1 MDNRTN
7 ILKTALALFSAQ
19 GYEAVG
25 VQEIAVTAGIT
36 KPTLYHYFGSKE
48 GLLNEL
54 LAINSEKLCNALRE
68 AAEYKGDMTFT
79 LEKTAR
85 TYIRFAENNPEFY
98 RLQLSLW
105 FAPPDS
111 FPAKA
116 VTGHLEEQYRLIE
129 SLFIKASGDHG
140 NMKGRHQR
148 YALSFIGMIN
158 TYIEMLFKKYL
169 SLDDRMVYLIVH
181 QFMHGIFS

>member
-7 ILKTALALFSAQ
+7 ILKTALALFSSC

-25 VQEIAVTAGIT
+25 VQEIAVKAGIT

-48 GLLNEL
+48 GLLCDL
-54 LAINSEKLCNALRE
+54 LAVNSEKLSNVLRE
-68 AAEYKGDMTFT
+68 AADYKGNLPLT
-79 LEKTAR
+79 LEMVAQ
-85 TYIRFAENNPEFY
+85 TYVRFAENNPEFY

-111 FPAKA
+111 YPARA
-116 VTGHLEEQYRLIE
+116 VTGHLEEQYHLIE
-129 SLFIKASGDHG
+129 SLFIKAAGNHG

-169 SLDDRMVYLIVH
+169 TLDDRMVHLIVH